1 MGLISNG
8 TTIFDAG
15 ALDSGLAKGA
25 MTLIKT
31 LTASSSGTLSFVDGA
46 SSVVLD
52 STYKEYVFIYNN
64 FHPASNNQKLTF
76 QASIDSG
83 SNYNVALTSTRFYAL
98 GGENNSTQSL
108 TYDGSEDQAQGTAF
122 QNVNA
127 ATGNGNDESSSGI
140 LRIFEP
146 SSTTFV
152 KNFMITTESYHG
164 ADLALNAYTAGYFN
178 TTSAIDA
185 IQFKTTSGNIDAG
198 TFSLYGVN

>member
-1 MGLISNG
+1 MTAYNAIRYNNSYENVGNLILLS
-8 TTIFDAG
+8 TQ
-15 ALDSGLAKGA
+15 
-25 MTLIKT
+25 
-31 LTASSSGTLSFVDGA
+31 TASADASLSFTSGI
-46 SSVVLD
+46 D

-64 FHPASNNQKLTF
+64 FHPASDNQKLTF

-98 GGENNSTQSL
+98 GGEAGSTTL
-108 TYDGSEDQAQGTAF
+108 EYDGSEDQAQGTAF

-152 KNFMITTESYHG
+152 KHFMITTESYHG

-198 TFSLYGVN
+198 VIQMFGVI

>member
-1 MGLISNG
+1 M
-8 TTIFDAG
+8 A
-15 ALDSGLAKGA
+15 
-25 MTLIKT
+25 LIKLNNNAVKNAT
-31 LTASSSGTLSFVDGA
+31 AFGDITGLGNMVLLATQTASADASLSFTSGI
-46 SSVVLD
+46 D
-52 STYKEYVFIYNN
+52 STYREYVFIFNN
-64 FHPASNNQKLTF
+64 FHPASDNEKLTF

-98 GGENNSTQSL
+98 GGEAGSTTL
-108 TYDGSEDQAQGTAF
+108 EYDASEDQANGTAF

-127 ATGNGNDESSSGI
+127 GTGNGNDESSRGI

-152 KNFMITTESYHG
+152 KHFMITTESYHG

-198 TFSLYGVN
+198 VIQMFGVI

>member
-1 MGLISNG
+1 M
-8 TTIFDAG
+8 A
-15 ALDSGLAKGA
+15 
-25 MTLIKT
+25 LIKLNNNAVKNAT
-31 LTASSSGTLSFVDGA
+31 AFGDITGLGNMVLLATQTASADDSLSFTSGI
-46 SSVVLD
+46 D
-52 STYKEYVFIYNN
+52 STYREYVFIFNN
-64 FHPASNNQKLTF
+64 FHPASDNQKLTF

-98 GGENNSTQSL
+98 GGEDGST
-108 TYDGSEDQAQGTAF
+108 TFEYDGAEDQAQGTAF

-146 SSTTFV
+146 SSTAFV
-152 KNFMITTESYHG
+152 KHFMITTESYHG

-198 TFSLYGVN
+198 VIQMFGIA

>member
-1 MGLISNG
+1 M
-8 TTIFDAG
+8 A
-15 ALDSGLAKGA
+15 
-25 MTLIKT
+25 LIKLNNNAVKNAT
-31 LTASSSGTLSFVDGA
+31 AFGDITGLGNMVLLATQTASADDSLSFTSGI
-46 SSVVLD
+46 D
-52 STYKEYVFIYNN
+52 STYREYVFIFNN
-64 FHPASNNQKLTF
+64 FHPASDNQKLTF

-98 GGENNSTQSL
+98 GGEDGST
-108 TYDGSEDQAQGTAF
+108 TFEYDGAEDQAQGTAF

-152 KNFMITTESYHG
+152 KHFMITTESYHG

-198 TFSLYGVN
+198 VIQMFGIA

>member
-1 MGLISNG
+1 M
-8 TTIFDAG
+8 A
-15 ALDSGLAKGA
+15 
-25 MTLIKT
+25 LIKLNNNAVKNAT
-31 LTASSSGTLSFVDGA
+31 AFGDITGLGNMVLLATQTASADASLSFTSGIN
-46 SSVVLD
+46 

-64 FHPASNNQKLTF
+64 FHPASDNEKLTF

-98 GGENNSTQSL
+98 GGEDGST
-108 TYDGSEDQAQGTAF
+108 TFEYDGAEDQAQGTAF

-152 KNFMITTESYHG
+152 KHFMITTESYHG

-178 TTSAIDA
+178 TTSAIDE
-185 IQFKTTSGNIDAG
+185 IQFKVNTGNIESGDIC
-198 TFSLYGVN
+198 LYGIA

>member
-1 MGLISNG
+1 M
-8 TTIFDAG
+8 A
-15 ALDSGLAKGA
+15 
-25 MTLIKT
+25 LIKLNNNAVKNAT
-31 LTASSSGTLSFVDGA
+31 AFGDITGLGNMVLLATQTASADDSLSFTSGI
-46 SSVVLD
+46 D

-64 FHPASNNQKLTF
+64 FHPASDNEKLTF

-98 GGENNSTQSL
+98 GGEAGSTTL
-108 TYDGSEDQAQGTAF
+108 EYDGSEDQANGTAF

-146 SSTTFV
+146 SSTAFV
-152 KNFMITTESYHG
+152 KHFMITTESYHG

-198 TFSLYGVN
+198 VIQMFGIA

>member
-1 MGLISNG
+1 M
-8 TTIFDAG
+8 A
-15 ALDSGLAKGA
+15 
-25 MTLIKT
+25 LIKLNNNAVKNAT
-31 LTASSSGTLSFVDGA
+31 AFGDITGLGNMVLLATQTASADASLSFTSGIN
-46 SSVVLD
+46 

-64 FHPASNNQKLTF
+64 FHPASDNEKLTF

-98 GGENNSTQSL
+98 GGEAGSTTL
-108 TYDGSEDQAQGTAF
+108 EYDGSEDQANGTAF

-127 ATGNGNDESSSGI
+127 GTGNGNDESSSGI

-152 KNFMITTESYHG
+152 KHFMITTESYHG

-198 TFSLYGVN
+198 VIQMFGVI